1 MLLEEGLCAVVHILL
16 DLLEQLS
23 GLLREFVE
31 GNLDLLTGI
40 TTYQYGM
47 TGLDILRA
55 DLDTKRNTTYLAVR
69 ELESR

>member
-1 MLLEEGLCAVVHILL
+1 MLLEEGLRAVVHILL
-16 DLLEQLS
+16 DLLEQLT

-47 TGLDILRA
+47 TGLDILRT
-55 DLDTKRNTTYLAVR
+55 DLDTKRNTSYLTVR